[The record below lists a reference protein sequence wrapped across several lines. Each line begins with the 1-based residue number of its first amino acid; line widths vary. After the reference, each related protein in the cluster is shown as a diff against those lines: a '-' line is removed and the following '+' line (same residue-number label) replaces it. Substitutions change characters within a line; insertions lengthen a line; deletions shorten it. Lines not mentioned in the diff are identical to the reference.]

1 MVLNFHE
8 RKVYLCG
15 VGSMSP
21 DPYFNEFVNECV
33 MKDEHG
39 IVGWSGNSAHWT
51 VKPRVDLQQR

>member
-1 MVLNFHE
+1 MVLNFQE

-21 DPYFNEFVNECV
+21 DPYFDEFVNECV

-39 IVGWSGNSAHWT
+39 IIC
-51 VKPRVDLQQR
+51 